1 MYRRINEV
9 FQFNAPNYL
18 ERLEIWKLVTSH
30 KAVPCDPSIDWESIA
45 LKYELTG
52 GFIKNAVISALLD
65 GVGRDPKTPQITET
79 DILNGCKKQVRGA
92 LQMVDFNERVVP
104 KEGLSSLI
112 VSEPVMDKLSEIVS
126 LEKAR
131 GILFGSWGFD
141 EDMRYVW
148 FLICRVVTST
158 LYTLHSAP
166 NQTNIHEK
174 SHPEP
179 FFLFFSFRDS
189 LY

>member
-65 GVGRDPKTPQITET
+65 GVGRNPKSPKITET

-92 LQMVDFNERVVP
+92 LQMVDFNERVIP
-104 KEGLSSLI
+104 KEGLSALI

-141 EDMRYVW
+141 EDMRYVRILC
-148 FLICRVVTST
+148 FCLVDST
-158 LYTLHSAP
+158 PSKDKNYGMSRT
-166 NQTNIHEK
+166 K
-174 SHPEP
+174 P
-179 FFLFFSFRDS
+179 FFLCLLFGLSF
-189 LY
+189 